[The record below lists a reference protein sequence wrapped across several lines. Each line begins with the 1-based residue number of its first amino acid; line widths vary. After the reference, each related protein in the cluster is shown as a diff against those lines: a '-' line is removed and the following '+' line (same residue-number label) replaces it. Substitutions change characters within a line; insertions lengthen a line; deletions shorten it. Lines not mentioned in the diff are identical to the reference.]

1 VNKLGW
7 PRGIGGNTFPYMLQ
21 EKPYSE
27 VFKRDGMKKK
37 KFRAAANLYYGVSK
51 DDVVDV
57 SAVVKV

>member
-1 VNKLGW
+1 
-7 PRGIGGNTFPYMLQ
+7 MLQ
-21 EKPYSE
+21 EKFYSE

-57 SAVVKV
+57 SAAVKV